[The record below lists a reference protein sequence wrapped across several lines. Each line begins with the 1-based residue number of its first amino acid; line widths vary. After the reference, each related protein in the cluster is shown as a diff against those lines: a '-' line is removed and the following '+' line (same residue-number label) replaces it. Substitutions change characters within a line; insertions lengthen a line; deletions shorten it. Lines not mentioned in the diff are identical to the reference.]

1 MVKRIVSASMW
12 FLAAGWGFNLLSL
25 ITGAPPIAGIAF
37 GAAVAAFIGLDPLH
51 LFWPVKAPTPIVLDL
66 DTLTTTGSLQ
76 TQV

>member
-25 ITGAPPIAGIAF
+25 MTGVPPVAGIAF
-37 GAAVAAFIGLDPLH
+37 GAAVAAFVGLDPLH
-51 LFWPVKAPTPIVLDL
+51 LFWPVKAPTPAVLEL
-66 DTLTTTGSLQ
+66 DAVTSTGGLQ